1 MGLTDKI
8 KGFSNNVQQVTKQAT
23 YSLSHISLRIISG
36 FFIGLVLALVAQEL
50 FGLGTFML
58 IFLNILFLA
67 LIYKILAPRTF
78 FQIVIFDFICVLIAS
93 LLRMYILIAP
103 N

>member
-1 MGLTDKI
+1 MGLTDKL
-8 KGFSNNVQQVTKQAT
+8 KGLSNNVQQTTKQAT
-23 YSLSHISLRIISG
+23 YSLGHICLRLVSG
-36 FFIGLVLALVAQEL
+36 FFVGLVLALISQEL

-67 LIYKILAPRTF
+67 LIYKILAPRTV
-78 FQIVIFDFICVLIAS
+78 FQIVVFDFICVLIAS

>member
-1 MGLTDKI
+1 MSLTGKL
-8 KGFSNNVQQVTKQAT
+8 KGFSNNVQQTTVAAAHGMG
-23 YSLSHISLRIISG
+23 HIFLRLLSG
-36 FFIGLVLALVAQEL
+36 FFIGLVLALIFQEI
-50 FGLGTFML
+50 FSLGFFML

-67 LIYKILAPRTF
+67 TIYKLLAPRTI
-78 FQIVIFDFICVLIAS
+78 FQIVIFDFICVLIGS